1 MPLPID
7 PLLMLQL
14 VIAVFIVA
22 TLPSRQQTTNTAEP
36 SPADAETF
44 RLDEGNTYTDPADM
58 RIEQELQ
65 KLMAYRS

>member
-7 PLLMLQL
+7 PPLMLQ
-14 VIAVFIVA
+14 VAIAVLIVA
-22 TLPSRQQTTNTAEP
+22 TLPPRQQTTNTAEP
-36 SPADAETF
+36 SPDNADTF
-44 RLDEGNTYTDPADM
+44 RLDEGNTLTDPTDM